1 MFAFAENGV
10 NQHHHL
16 QADNL
21 RFVRF

>member
-21 RFVRF
+21 RFIRF